1 MPQAN
6 LEKIKVMIIEDQKEM
21 RRIITVMLQ
30 SIGVKKITE
39 ADNGVAAFRL
49 LQHMKELPHIVFL
62 DLHMKEMDGLT
73 FAQKIRLSKS
83 ELLQK
88 MRLIVLTGDS
98 EILLK
103 TVSEQLGAVDVLL
116 KPISAPMLG
125 NAIIQAIKG
134 PQIPAP

>member
-73 FAQKIRLSKS
+73 FAQKNQAFKIRTSPKN
-83 ELLQK
+83 
-88 MRLIVLTGDS
+88 
-98 EILLK
+98 
-103 TVSEQLGAVDVLL
+103 
-116 KPISAPMLG
+116 APDCPHRG
-125 NAIIQAIKG
+125 
-134 PQIPAP
+134 